1 MNKKD
6 LVKNI
11 TASMREKDIR
21 KPVSMPKQVLHIS
34 DDEGNQKD
42 FTVRKTEKSVIFTN
56 DDVEA
61 VINTFIEIVQN
72 AIKNGETV
80 SLHGF
85 GTFGLKYRKPRKT
98 KQVGTDEWVD
108 VAARYVPKFTFG
120 NELRRCAKI
129 YELSLSD
136 KIDISHA
143 ILDELDSKE
152 RE

>member
-61 VINTFIEIVQN
+61 VINTFIEIVQD
-72 AIKNGETV
+72 AIKKGETV

-98 KQVGTDEWVD
+98 KQVGTDEWVE

>member
-61 VINTFIEIVQN
+61 VINTFIEIVQD

-98 KQVGTDEWVD
+98 KQVGTNEWVD

-152 RE
+152 RG